1 MRTLLHVKPRSW
13 SDPTRDIPHDALP
26 LKDAGLHL
34 LGFAGKEYW
43 NQVGCLSL
51 FGDFCSLGRK
61 GCRSCSCLCLMAT
74 MCDHEALHLLTMIT
88 GVIRFHVPRGT
99 CKLDKRPRA
108 LPYQCGTVRSRA
120 KSFCLSAKHAR
131 SLRNTL
137 FSGSTSPQGTFAG
150 PACADS
156 DLESQGVV
164 LLYWRRTS
172 EAS

>member
-1 MRTLLHVKPRSW
+1 MLVCTYLAW
-13 SDPTRDIPHDALP
+13 
-26 LKDAGLHL
+26 LKKSTGIKWA
-34 LGFAGKEYW
+34 AY
-43 NQVGCLSL
+43 
-51 FGDFCSLGRK
+51 RK

-88 GVIRFHVPRGT
+88 VVIRFHVPRGT
-99 CKLDKRPRA
+99 CKLGKRPRA

-137 FSGSTSPQGTFAG
+137 SSGSTSLQGTFVG

-164 LLYWRRTS
+164 LLNWRRTS
-172 EAS
+172 EASLTLQQVVTHLTQT